1 MATIES
7 LETKM
12 DSIIR
17 SGLREAMRDVDIM
30 DRRDPL
36 HEVKIVLYSYLYD
49 PLHDQILKTHTEGY
63 DAGGDLMRQAGVKVD
78 WSPLCDAATYEDPRI
93 AKMAKAVILGLE
105 EALDGQTE
113 AILEVILAEYEKG
126 SSIPT
131 ISRGLVSYF
140 DDNRAVADRMART
153 VTNDV
158 YNRAHI
164 ERYVD
169 SGVVDGVQFS
179 AHIDDRTTDICAM
192 LNGTIWAMGD
202 PDIQVPPLHFNCRS
216 RLVPYFG
223 KIPGDRDFTEE
234 FGSEFVAGATETAD
248 TFRSKYWR
256 TMSAATDSVRRDAL
270 RQDLATVCDLVVD
283 RCPVKPHREATVDEA
298 YAQVGA

>member
-1 MATIES
+1 MVTVKS
-7 LETKM
+7 LENQM
-12 DSIIR
+12 DIIIR
-17 SGLREAMRDVDIM
+17 TGLREAMQYADVM

-36 HEVKIVLYSYLYD
+36 HEVKVFLYQCLYD
-49 PLHDQILKTHTEGY
+49 PVHDQILKTHTEGY
-63 DAGGDLMRQAGVKVD
+63 GAGGDLMRRAGIKVD
-78 WSPLCDAATYEDPRI
+78 WSPLGDAISYEDPRI

-105 EALDGQTE
+105 ESLDGQND
-113 AILEVILAEYEKG
+113 AILKVILAEYEQG

-164 ERYVD
+164 ERYED
-169 SGVVDGVQFS
+169 SGVVDGMQYS
-179 AHIDDRTTDICAM
+179 AHLDDRTSEICEM

-223 KIPGDRDFTEE
+223 KIPGARDFTKE
-234 FGSEFVAGATETAD
+234 FGSEFVAGATETAT
-248 TFRSKYWR
+248 TFRGKYWR
-256 TMSAATDSVRRDAL
+256 TMAAAADSVERDAL
-270 RQDLATVCDLVVD
+270 RQDLATVRDLIVD
-283 RCPVKPHREATVDEA
+283 RCPVKPHHEPTVDEA
-298 YAQVGA
+298 YAKVGV

>member
-17 SGLREAMRDVDIM
+17 SGLREAMRDVDVM

-49 PLHDQILKTHTEGY
+49 PLYDQILKTHTEGY
-63 DAGGDLMRQAGVKVD
+63 GAGGDLMQRAGVKVD
-78 WSPLCDAATYEDPRI
+78 WSPLGDAVTYEDPRI

-105 EALDGQTE
+105 ESLDGQTE
-113 AILEVILAEYEKG
+113 AILEVILAEYEQG

-140 DDNRAVADRMART
+140 DDNRAVADRLART

-164 ERYVD
+164 ERYED

-179 AHIDDRTTDICAM
+179 AHMDDRTSEICEM

-256 TMSAATDSVRRDAL
+256 SMSAAADSVKRDELTA
-270 RQDLATVCDLVVD
+270 DLSAVRELLIA
-283 RCPVKPHREATVDEA
+283 RCPIKPHREATVDEV
-298 YAQVGA
+298 YAQIGT

>member
-12 DSIIR
+12 DSVIR
-17 SGLREAMRDVDIM
+17 AGLREAMRDVDVM

-49 PLHDQILKTHTEGY
+49 PLHDHILKTHTEGY
-63 DAGGDLMRQAGVKVD
+63 GAGGDLMRLAGVKVD
-78 WSPLCDAATYEDPRI
+78 WSPLGDAITYEDPRI

-105 EALDGQTE
+105 ETLDGLTE
-113 AILEVILAEYEKG
+113 AILEVILAEYKKG

-131 ISRGLVSYF
+131 ISRGLVNFF

-153 VTNDV
+153 ITNDV
-158 YNRAHI
+158 YNHAHI
-164 ERYVD
+164 ERYKD

-179 AHIDDRTTDICAM
+179 AHIDDRTTDICEM
-192 LNGTIWAMGD
+192 LNGTIWAMND

-223 KIPGDRDFTEE
+223 KIPGARDFKSE
-234 FGSEFVAGATETAD
+234 FGSEFVTSATETAD
-248 TFRSKYWR
+248 TFHSKYWR
-256 TMSAATDSVRRDAL
+256 SMSAAIDSADRDVLAAE
-270 RQDLATVCDLVVD
+270 LATVLELVTD
-283 RCPVKPHREATVDEA
+283 RCPIKSERVLTIDET